1 MKMNKTFL
9 LAIFLLAGSSL
20 FAQDTPAPAKEP
32 ATPAEPMV
40 WYFGDG
46 EGYLGVQA
54 EDITRENMG
63 EYKINNA
70 RGVGIEKVIED
81 SPAAKAGL
89 QNGDVILSVNG
100 EEVTSVRKFTRLIG
114 EIAPD
119 HQVKL
124 RISRNGSEKD
134 ITATLGKRS
143 EMNFK
148 NFEPFLGKMEGLTKL
163 EGLNKLEGL
172 KSTDKLFNTL
182 SFGSYRRIG
191 VNTMDLNKQ
200 LAEHFGVSG
209 DKGILVTEVSD
220 NSPAAKAGFKAGD
233 VIIAV
238 DGESVDD
245 VGDLSRAI
253 NKKKEGEIT
262 VTVIRNKSQQTIRVT
277 PEEYKGGMI
286 APELFGNL
294 SGQIRTAVVPRIT
307 PNIQMTVPNV
317 VVSPGR
323 VTTVP
328 RRAMTIRRVI

>member
-1 MKMNKTFL
+1 MKINKTFL
-9 LAIFLLAGSSL
+9 LAIFLLAGSSV

-32 ATPAEPMV
+32 TAAEPLV

-63 EYKINNA
+63 EYKLSAA

-89 QNGDVILSVNG
+89 QNGDVVLSVNG
-100 EEVTSVRKFTRLIG
+100 EEVTSLRKFTRMIG

-124 RISRNGSEKD
+124 RISRNGSERD

-143 EMNFK
+143 EMNMK
-148 NFEPFLGKMEGLTKL
+148 GFEPFLGKMEGLTKL
-163 EGLNKLEGL
+163 EGLGKLEGL
-172 KSTDKLFNTL
+172 KGTDKLFNTF

-191 VNTMDLNKQ
+191 VSTMQLNKQ
-200 LAEHFGVSG
+200 LADYFGVSG
-209 DKGILVTEVSD
+209 DKGVLVTEVTE
-220 NSPAAKAGFKAGD
+220 NGPAAKAGIKAGD

-238 DGESVDD
+238 DGETVDQI
-245 VGDLSRAI
+245 GDLSRAI

-262 VTVIRNKSQQTIRVT
+262 LTLIRKGSQQTIRVT
-277 PEEYKGGMI
+277 PEEAKGGMM

-294 SGQIRTAVVPRIT
+294 SGQIRSAVIPQVRVTPPSVQVAPTRIVPR
-307 PNIQMTVPNV
+307 
-317 VVSPGR
+317 GR
-323 VTTVP
+323 VFK
-328 RRAMTIRRVI
+328 RVI

>member
-9 LAIFLLAGSSL
+9 LAIFLLAGSSV
-20 FAQDTPAPAKEP
+20 FAQDTPTPAKEP
-32 ATPAEPMV
+32 VAAEPMV
-40 WYFGDG
+40 WYFGES
-46 EGYLGVQA
+46 EGFLGVQA
-54 EDITRENMG
+54 EDITRENMN
-63 EYKINNA
+63 EYKINNV

-89 QNGDVILSVNG
+89 QNGDVVLSVNG

-124 RISRNGSEKD
+124 RISRGGSEKE

-148 NFEPFLGKMEGLTKL
+148 NFEPFLGKVEGLTKL
-163 EGLNKLEGL
+163 EGLNKIEGL
-172 KSTDKLFNTL
+172 KSTDKLFNTY

-191 VNTMDLNKQ
+191 VSTMDLNKQ
-200 LAEHFGVSG
+200 LAEHFGVSN
-209 DKGILVTEVSD
+209 DKGILVTEVSE

-277 PEEYKGGMI
+277 PEEAKGGMI

-294 SGQIRTAVVPRIT
+294 SGQIRSAVIPRVSVT
-307 PNIQMTVPNV
+307 PNIQMTTPNIQVTPRV
-317 VVSPGR
+317 VAPRGR
-323 VTTVP
+323 
-328 RRAMTIRRVI
+328 MTLKRVI